1 MHIYLLVDINPR
13 VQMPSEAGGI
23 GSLGA
28 GVKLWAS
35 YCVYWE
41 AKLYVAVWQSILP
54 FKILC
59 NQEQVQIII
68 CFLGKVHFI
77 NKALLLSLE
86 VSVHYWIVWESS
98 LVPSLYSRSLQWE
111 VYSNYLLCLVCILNS
126 GVFYFSCRFSLGDAR
141 RPLHETAVLV
151 EDVVHT
157 QLINLV
163 RSHRTIPI
171 WYLFILL
178 LLLFQYMLK
187 IFLGVADL
195 AEW

>member
-1 MHIYLLVDINPR
+1 MVFSIFRNSVYHFWNCKCMHIYLFVDINPR

-35 YCVYWE
+35 YCVYWK
-41 AKLYVAVWQSILP
+41 AKLYVAFWQSILP

-77 NKALLLSLE
+77 NKALLSLE

-111 VYSNYLLCLVCILNS
+111 VYSNCCAWSASLIVVC
-126 GVFYFSCRFSLGDAR
+126 
-141 RPLHETAVLV
+141 
-151 EDVVHT
+151 
-157 QLINLV
+157 
-163 RSHRTIPI
+163 
-171 WYLFILL
+171 FI
-178 LLLFQYMLK
+178 FPAG
-187 IFLGVADL
+187 FL
-195 AEW
+195 